1 MEKDKKNVALV
12 SVTLNAVN
20 PMMRYNSGRILCPG
34 GAGGNRQDFLG
45 TGEIWL

>member
-20 PMMRYNSGRILCPG
+20 PMMRYNSGRPG